1 MNHQR
6 YTRGMIISVDGSGGS
21 VVFQYNPYEWDIDK
35 SVNWKEVPAAG
46 REQGYLEYGCGRAR
60 RVTLNIEVSKE
71 CNSEYFVQSFFDAI
85 LSMTQPSLVGMGA
98 SRPGKVQVIIGA
110 SFNMT
115 AVIEKVKIRFA
126 PRKGGNGFYMAD
138 PVTLLPKEGTVT
150 VVLAEYI

>member
-1 MNHQR
+1 
-6 YTRGMIISVDGSGGS
+6 MIISVDGSGGS

-35 SVNWKEVPAAG
+35 SVNWKEVPAVG

-60 RVTLNIEVSKE
+60 RVTLNIEVSKD

-85 LSMTQPSLVGMGA
+85 LSMTRPSLVGMGA

-126 PRKGGNGFYMAD
+126 LSEKRNGSGFYWRTLTTLIAKRGNGNSCPGGISSNGHY
-138 PVTLLPKEGTVT
+138 T
-150 VVLAEYI
+150 

>member
-6 YTRGMIISVDGSGGS
+6 YTRGMLISLGGGRS

-35 SVNWKEVPAAG
+35 NVNWHEVPAAG

-60 RVTLNIEVSKE
+60 RITLNIEVSRD
-71 CNSEYFVQSFFDAI
+71 CNSEYFVQNFFDAI
-85 LSMTQPSLVGMGA
+85 LSMTKPTSMGMGA
-98 SRPGKVQVIIGA
+98 SRPGQVQLIMGA
-110 SFNMT
+110 SFSMT

-126 PRKGGNGFYMAD
+126 PRKGGGGFYMAD

-150 VVLAEYI
+150 VILAEDI

>member
-1 MNHQR
+1 MNHQQ
-6 YTRGMIISVDGSGGS
+6 YTRGMLISQGGAGGS
-21 VVFQYNPYEWDIDK
+21 VVFQYNPYEWDIEK
-35 SVNWKEVPAAG
+35 SVDWKEVPAAG
-46 REQGYLEYGCGRAR
+46 REQGYLEYGCGHPRK
-60 RVTLNIEVSKE
+60 VTLNIEVSKD
-71 CNSEYFVQSFFDAI
+71 CNSEYFVVGFFEAI
-85 LSMTQPSLVGMGA
+85 MSMTRPSSFGMGA
-98 SRPGKVQVIIGA
+98 NRPGTVQFIMGA